1 MAFPLLSLFLFPQN
15 KKCLL
20 KFNVINPN
28 KTGLAQVLHLQLT
41 KVQPFLEMYQ
51 FYKKCLHL
59 LTFSHIAITG
69 HRAFFSSLLTR
80 SSCRKTY
87 QANTLF
93 EVGFSVQFQNGNV
106 VVQSLRIVIMMYV
119 RRGYSQSLGS
129 RTAILL
135 CQIMVTHSDVDGVTG
150 SYNAGRTRT

>member
-1 MAFPLLSLFLFPQN
+1 MKQGQPKFCICICQRFNPYL
-15 KKCLL
+15 KCTS
-20 KFNVINPN
+20 F
-28 KTGLAQVLHLQLT
+28 TRS
-41 KVQPFLEMYQ
+41 VQ
-51 FYKKCLHL
+51 CL

-69 HRAFFSSLLTR
+69 HCAFFSSLLTR

-135 CQIMVTHSDVDGVTG
+135 CQIMVTHSDIDGVTG